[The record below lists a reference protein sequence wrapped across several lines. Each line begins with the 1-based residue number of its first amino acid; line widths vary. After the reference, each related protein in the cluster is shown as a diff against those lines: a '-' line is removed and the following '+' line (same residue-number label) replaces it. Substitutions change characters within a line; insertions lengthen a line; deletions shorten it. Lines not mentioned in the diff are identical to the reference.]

1 MTSRAFFVPF
11 LSFRRSSRPSAA
23 GQHSCAP
30 TPGGPPPAGG
40 GVQSPASP
48 FYTHKYEAGKAP
60 LHSSSKSVQRAQAL
74 DLCQLDD
81 IPEAFPRVTS
91 IRAATGEAAE
101 RSEQLEQSEQS
112 GKAREGA
119 SGRMRS
125 RRGKPRRRTPLAGGG
140 WHAPAKALQD
150 PSKRPVRRST
160 GGMTQADAK
169 GGSEGR
175 TGGERAEALGVRRGA
190 PQGAKG
196 RGAAVG
202 GMGAQAGVRPLRPV
216 RSPGGPEGSERPERS
231 DERRRFPRTVKGP
244 VTSLSVTGPSLQPAR
259 EAGPTASLL
268 S

>member
-40 GVQSPASP
+40 GVQSPAAP
-48 FYTHKYEAGKAP
+48 FYTHKYEVGKAP
-60 LHSSSKSVQRAQAL
+60 LRRSSKSVQRAQAL
-74 DLCQLDD
+74 DLRQLDD

-91 IRAATGEAAE
+91 IRAATGEAVE
-101 RSEQLEQSEQS
+101 RSEQSEQSELS

-140 WHAPAKALQD
+140 WHAPAKALQEPCKAPCEAIDGRHD
-150 PSKRPVRRST
+150 PGGRGRR
-160 GGMTQADAK
+160 
-169 GGSEGR
+169 
-175 TGGERAEALGVRRGA
+175 LRG
-190 PQGAKG
+190 PYR

-202 GMGAQAGVRPLRPV
+202 GMGASQAYAPCGPCAALGGLKVLNVLNALTRGGVFR
-216 RSPGGPEGSERPERS
+216 G
-231 DERRRFPRTVKGP
+231 
-244 VTSLSVTGPSLQPAR
+244 Q
-259 EAGPTASLL
+259 
-268 S
+268 